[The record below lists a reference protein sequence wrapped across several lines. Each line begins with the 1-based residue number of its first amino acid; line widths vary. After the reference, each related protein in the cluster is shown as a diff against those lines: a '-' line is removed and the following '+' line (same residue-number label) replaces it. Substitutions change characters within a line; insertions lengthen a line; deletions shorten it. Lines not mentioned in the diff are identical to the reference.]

1 MQFLDNSLG
10 KLVKLKMRLDGGISA
25 LRGAFNRGRKAAD
38 AVDTAAKR
46 VERFRQNMPSLSA
59 LIEDRN
65 RTQFAVVYVPT
76 KLAMAESERL
86 LDALD
91 GDRVQVR
98 NLVVN
103 QIIPDK
109 DSEKFVRRVATAQG
123 ECIRRLEV
131 AAGNDRRIG
140 LVKVPAF
147 DVEVRGLYAL
157 RDMGAELFRDVND

>member
-1 MQFLDNSLG
+1 
-10 KLVKLKMRLDGGISA
+10 MRFDRAISA
-25 LRGAFNRGRKAAD
+25 LRGAFSRGRKAAD
-38 AVDTAAKR
+38 AVDTAAER
-46 VERFRQNMPSLSA
+46 VERFRQNMASLSA
-59 LIEDRN
+59 LIEGRN
-65 RTQFAVVYVPT
+65 RIQFVVVSVRR

-98 NLVVN
+98 NLLVS
-103 QIIPDK
+103 QIVPDK
-109 DSEKFVRRVATAQG
+109 DSEKFVRRVATAHG

-131 AAGNDRRIG
+131 AAGNDRRTG

-157 RDMGAELFRDVND
+157 RAMVLNFFVM

>member
-1 MQFLDNSLG
+1 
-10 KLVKLKMRLDGGISA
+10 
-25 LRGAFNRGRKAAD
+25 
-38 AVDTAAKR
+38 
-46 VERFRQNMPSLSA
+46 MPSLSA

-65 RTQFAVVYVPT
+65 RTQFAVVSVPT

-91 GDRVQVR
+91 GDRVQFR

-140 LVKVPAF
+140 LVKVPAL
-147 DVEVRGLYAL
+147 DVEVRGLHAL
-157 RDMGAELFRDVND
+157 RAMGAELFRDVND